1 MGGLPLAGGK
11 LFNAGSRKPYPMTE
25 KVEERLGANEAVF
38 REINEGIERGQW
50 PGEEDAPIS
59 FRCECARLG
68 CNELIDVSL
77 RRYEEVRANSRR
89 FIVRPGHE
97 RLDVE
102 MVVERYPGYLVV
114 EKLNKAAEQA
124 TKTDPRSPERTS

>member
-1 MGGLPLAGGK
+1 MQD
-11 LFNAGSRKPYPMTE
+11 N
-25 KVEERLGANEAVF
+25 VQERLGANEAVF

-68 CNELIDVSL
+68 CNELVELSV
-77 RRYEEVRANSRR
+77 RKYERVRSNPRR
-89 FIVRPGHE
+89 FIVLPGHE

-102 MVVERYPGYLVV
+102 IVVEREHSYLVV
-114 EKLNKAAEQA
+114 EKVDQA
-124 TKTDPRSPERTS
+124 GARASETDPRG